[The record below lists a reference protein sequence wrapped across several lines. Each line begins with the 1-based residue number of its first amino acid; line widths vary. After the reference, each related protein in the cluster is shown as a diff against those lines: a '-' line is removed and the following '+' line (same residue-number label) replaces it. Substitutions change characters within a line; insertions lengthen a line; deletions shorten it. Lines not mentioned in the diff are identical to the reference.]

1 MWSGY
6 MVAGCVEP
14 AVNRSRSPDAP
25 VPTGDELTRGGVLMA
40 DRSRGGGNRVAM
52 ARPGDGAESAR
63 AGRVRGVQITL
74 RLFQG

>member
-1 MWSGY
+1 LWSGY

-25 VPTGDELTRGGVLMA
+25 APTGDEPTRGGELMA

-52 ARPGDGAESAR
+52 PRLGESA
-63 AGRVRGVQITL
+63 
-74 RLFQG
+74 